1 MILAKIHGD
10 PWRAL
15 MTWRRTI
22 LYMTKTA
29 APPRNIASCGS
40 PRDCSTSAPKR
51 THYSRDPMLNFA
63 EVRAAPPQ
71 PWQRFEPPER
81 ASAGVRQCSCGI
93 ARPFTPDN
101 VVLAAARDGAEEPE
115 DVNAAGTSQAS
126 KMRKGSMN
134 RHRDGL
140 SRRPGESMWTLASAT
155 SRRVA
160 RTRVQGATSA
170 CRYT

>member
-1 MILAKIHGD
+1 MRSQ
-10 PWRAL
+10 RAY
-15 MTWRRTI
+15 

-40 PRDCSTSAPKR
+40 PRDCSTLISAPKR

-126 KMRKGSMN
+126 EMRKGSMN

-140 SRRPGESMWTLASAT
+140 SRRPGESMWTLAS

-160 RTRVQGATSA
+160 RTRVQGVTSA
-170 CRYT
+170 EDRGKIVTGSGGGARGR